1 MKKKLAIYLFVP
13 SVMSLGLIGAYFSGV
28 HWLQQIVCPRFDKVL
43 YVNSA
48 REFGLLENLQ
58 NVFLIA
64 IAVIAGLGVRRKKR
78 KIEKAALILLC
89 LFAIF
94 VFLEE
99 IDYGLHYVEL
109 AKGVKPLEQAE
120 VRNVHNIG
128 DINKFM
134 KKGSDIGLAVF
145 FVVIPLAFAKSRIS
159 LLRYLAPSRYAIL
172 TMVAM
177 VLLSTLA
184 HSLKDNGFG
193 AGGSIGKNISEFRE
207 LNIYYLFM
215 IYIFDVVFRRSYGA
229 PVPTSGAAQA
239 DETSPA

>member
-13 SVMSLGLIGAYFSGV
+13 SVMSLALIGAYFSGV

-64 IAVIAGLGVRRKKR
+64 ITVIAGLGVRRKKR
-78 KIEKAALILLC
+78 TIEKAALILLA
-89 LFAIF
+89 LFTIF

-120 VRNVHNIG
+120 VRNVHNRG

-134 KKGSDIGLAVF
+134 KKGSNIGLALF
-145 FVVIPLAFAKSRIS
+145 FVVMPLAFAKSRVP
-159 LLRYLAPSRYAIL
+159 LLRYLAADRYAIL

-177 VLLSTLA
+177 MLLSALA
-184 HSLKDNGFG
+184 HALQDRGFG

-207 LNIYYLFM
+207 LGIYYLSM
-215 IYIFDVVFRRSYGA
+215 VYCFDVVFRRSYGT
-229 PVPTSGAAQA
+229 PLPTGGAAQA
-239 DETSPA
+239 EETSPA